1 MQFNRNTVLI
11 EDMIEIIEIAYRQNM
26 MEKQGCFAF
35 NLKKK
40 VTGTVIDAWLFNE
53 LGERVE
59 IKDYPVPQEA
69 FSYVNALLA
78 KEEKRV
84 GKREN
89 LPFAQDL
96 SDYTLIVTYSDRSSV
111 SLDITSALRLTL
123 ESYLKALVSA
133 GGHAKS
139 FAQRRI
145 LEE

>member
-1 MQFNRNTVLI
+1 
-11 EDMIEIIEIAYRQNM
+11 MIEITEIAYRQNM

-35 NLKKK
+35 NLKNKP
-40 VTGTVIDAWLFNE
+40 TGTVIDAWLFNE

-59 IKDYPVPQEA
+59 IKDYPMSQEV
-69 FSYVNALLA
+69 FSYVNTLLN
-78 KEEKRV
+78 KEENHV
-84 GKREN
+84 GKRKN

-96 SDYTLIVTYSDRSSV
+96 SDYTLIVTDSDQSSV

-133 GGHAKS
+133 SGHAKN